1 MDIKT
6 IKRTG
11 ETNKKIHKINFNT
24 SLTNS
29 CMKNY
34 VIGMNLTNCL
44 TSDLNPI
51 KNCLPENCYEKYFG
65 KRNFFNKTKNL
76 CEIVP
81 DCGEKRH
88 LIYDSM
94 NNQCIDF
101 DEILTDDD
109 LIKIKN
115 GEYDTNLQQPE
126 IIDRNVSFKN
136 LCVALL
142 RLIGIAGGIHI
153 LNIQLIENN

>member
-1 MDIKT
+1 
-6 IKRTG
+6 
-11 ETNKKIHKINFNT
+11 
-24 SLTNS
+24 
-29 CMKNY
+29 MKNY

-51 KNCLPENCYEKYFG
+51 KKCLPENCYEKYFG
-65 KRNFFNKTKNL
+65 KRNFFNKIKKL

-88 LIYDSM
+88 LIYDST
-94 NNQCIDF
+94 NNQCVDF

-109 LIKIKN
+109 LSKIKS
-115 GEYDTNLQQPE
+115 GEFDTNLQPPE
-126 IIDRNVSFKN
+126 IIDQNVSFKN

-142 RLIGIAGGIHI
+142 RLIGMAGGLHI
-153 LNIQLIENN
+153 FEYSADRK